1 MKRMCS
7 GTRQATK
14 ILSFRSSESRSHL
27 LASGLLQLSVEQ
39 TLARTR
45 VLDEAAARCD
55 RGGVLC
61 KRYIHFYQPSVK
73 RRLLRLSYLKDKF
86 APKMKMQS
94 SSSTLQMKVRVKF
107 L

>member
-1 MKRMCS
+1 MCS

-55 RGGVLC
+55 RGGFYANAT
-61 KRYIHFYQPSVK
+61 YIFTN
-73 RRLLRLSYLKDKF
+73 RLLKGDCCDYLI
-86 APKMKMQS
+86 
-94 SSSTLQMKVRVKF
+94 
-107 L
+107 